1 MKKSKILVDAS
12 LLNKIAHSDRISEV
26 EKINFLKFV
35 GYMTSEEKSELAM
48 LV

>member
-12 LLNKIAHSDRISEV
+12 LLNKIAHSDKISEV
-26 EKINFLKFV
+26 EKISFLKFV
-35 GYMTSEEKSELAM
+35 GYMTSEEKHELSL